1 MKKLKKTI
9 LTILVMIFMGFG
21 FVYSTSADSGWDS
34 SYGGG
39 GFSSGSSWGGSSG
52 SSWGS
57 SYGSSW
63 GSSGSYSGSGS
74 SDPESAMASIIIY
87 IVILV
92 VIAASTSK
100 TSLKATHTIG
110 SLNMITKTKSHLFR
124 SMTDAEVN
132 AVDSTVNLTEFKTK
146 AFEIYRDIQT
156 AWMNFDTD
164 TIRNLATD
172 ELYNMYSSQLETL
185 KLKGQKNIMKDILLE
200 EVKVVNIKNENKVFT
215 MDVYLRVNCYDYV
228 IKESTNEVLRGRDKQ
243 KLVIE
248 YLITYVKTSNN
259 NKKTNCPNCGAEV
272 TMNASHTCPFCE
284 SVIVKDSNNYVMSK
298 KTCVS
303 QHMKEGK

>member
-1 MKKLKKTI
+1 MKKTKKVI
-9 LTILVMIFMGFG
+9 LTILVMIFSCLSI
-21 FVYSTSADSGWDS
+21 YSVTADSGWDS

-57 SYGSSW
+57 SSGASW
-63 GSSGSYSGSGS
+63 GSSGSYGGS
-74 SDPESAMASIIIY
+74 SDPESAMAGIIIF

-100 TSLKATHTIG
+100 TALKTTHTTG
-110 SLNMITKTKSHLFR
+110 GLNMITKTKSHLFR
-124 SMTDAEVN
+124 SMPDEEVN

-156 AWMNFDTD
+156 AWMNFDTNA
-164 TIRNLATD
+164 IRNLTTD

-259 NKKTNCPNCGAEV
+259 NKKTTCPNCGAEI
-272 TMNASHTCPFCE
+272 TMNASHTCPYCD
-284 SVIVKDSNNYVMSK
+284 SVIVKDSNVYVMSK

-303 QHMKEGK
+303 QHMKGK

>member
-1 MKKLKKTI
+1 MKKTKKVI
-9 LTILVMIFMGFG
+9 LTILVMIFSCLSI
-21 FVYSTSADSGWDS
+21 YSVTADSGWDS

-57 SYGSSW
+57 SSGASW
-63 GSSGSYSGSGS
+63 GSSGSYGGS
-74 SDPESAMASIIIY
+74 SDPESAMAGIIIF

-100 TSLKATHTIG
+100 TALKTTHTTG
-110 SLNMITKTKSHLFR
+110 GLNMITKTKSHLFR
-124 SMTDAEVN
+124 SMPDEEVN

-164 TIRNLATD
+164 TIRNLTTD

-259 NKKTNCPNCGAEV
+259 NKKTTCPNCGAEI
-272 TMNASHTCPFCE
+272 TMNASHTCPYCD
-284 SVIVKDSNNYVMSK
+284 SVIVKDSNVYVMSK

-303 QHMKEGK
+303 QHMKGK